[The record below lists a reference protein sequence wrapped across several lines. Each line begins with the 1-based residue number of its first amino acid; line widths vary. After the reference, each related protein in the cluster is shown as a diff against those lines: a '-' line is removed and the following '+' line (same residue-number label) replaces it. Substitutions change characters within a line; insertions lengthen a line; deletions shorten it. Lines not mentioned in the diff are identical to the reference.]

1 MDTLTVVTVPLLLR
15 LGLTLFSGVFEVGDF
30 IIGSHNHY
38 PPSLFLKLS
47 NIAIAEFRTP
57 FEPWWVIAFNVIK
70 RPVGM
75 KSRHILAELV
85 NMAFHDYA

>member
-1 MDTLTVVTVPLLLR
+1 MVTPTVVTAPLLLR
-15 LGLTLFSGVFEVGDF
+15 PGLTLFSGVFEVGDF
-30 IIGSHNHY
+30 IVGSHNHY
-38 PPSLFLKLS
+38 LPSLFLKLS

-57 FEPWWVIAFNVIK
+57 FESCWVVAFNVIK

-75 KSRHILAELV
+75 ISRHILAELV